1 VTGPARVPKY
11 YVAKQQ
17 LAALIAAAEP
27 GSALPTERE
36 LAVQLAVSRTTLR
49 QALTELVSEGRLS
62 RTQGRGTFVAVPP
75 VTHVRQ
81 LTSLSQDTSEGG
93 QATRSRLISVSR
105 VRPSAIEAAE
115 LGLGSTA
122 RVTRVERVRLVEGQP
137 LAHEVALLTGKL
149 PGLARRLASVNS
161 LYALLRDEYGVTIAS
176 AENSVET
183 RLAGPDDAALLDVV
197 VGAPLLVVRR
207 LALSSAGEPVELTSS
222 VFRGD
227 RVRFVATAGEAAGP
241 G

>member
-1 VTGPARVPKY
+1 VTGPAKVPKY
-11 YVAKQQ
+11 YLAKQQ
-17 LAALIAAAEP
+17 LAALIEAAEP
-27 GSALPTERE
+27 GAALPTERE
-36 LAVQLAVSRTTLR
+36 LAVQLSVSRTTLR
-49 QALTELVSEGRLS
+49 QALTELVSEGRLQ

-105 VRPSAIEAAE
+105 ARPTAGEADA
-115 LGLGSTA
+115 LGLPASA
-122 RVTRVERVRLVEGQP
+122 RVTRVERVRLVDGQP

-149 PGLARRLASVNS
+149 PGLARRLAAVNS
-161 LYALLRDEYGVTIAS
+161 LYAVLRDEYDVTIS

-207 LALSSAGEPVELTSS
+207 LALSPAGEPVELTSS

-227 RVRFVATAGEAAGP
+227 RVRFVAAAGEVAGSA
-241 G
+241 